1 MQYTLLQGNSGAFSI
16 KTVTGDVINVLYLQ
30 QGGLKVSH
38 STGDISFYEDT
49 GTTPKFFW
57 DASAESLGIGTTSPA
72 SKLHINSGTAN
83 QAATFEST
91 DAIAIVGFK
100 DNTTSNLIATG
111 ANGNNFVF
119 YNGERLRID
128 SAGNVGLVQL
138 TKPLHLAQ
146 TQ

>member
-1 MQYTLLQGNSGAFSI
+1 MITTGLRCCIYGRAGQGDLLLKGNAH
-16 KTVTGDVINVLYLQ
+16 LQ
-30 QGGLKVSH
+30 
-38 STGDISFYEDT
+38 TGDISFYEDT

-119 YNGERLRID
+119 YNGSERLRID
-128 SAGNVGLVQL
+128 SSGNVGIGTSLPSTL
-138 TKPLHLAQ
+138 LHLQ
-146 TQ
+146 SMTQKSH